1 MRVQGET
8 CMRETVL
15 RENKMGVM
23 PLWRLLLNMALPL
36 TVSLMVQALYNLIDS
51 LFLSGL
57 GENVLAAV
65 SLAATVQNF
74 MASAAAGIGV
84 GINALATACLGRK
97 DERGASRAAMTGLFI
112 EAACMS
118 LFVLAGVFLTRAY
131 FLFQTDN
138 AEIVAHGTAYLQ
150 ICMIGSVGIFGET
163 VFERLLQA
171 TGKTVYS
178 MITQGIGACINILLD
193 AVLIFGRC
201 GFPALG
207 IRGAAIATVCSQCIA
222 FALAFVLNRRKNN
235 EIAISLRRFR
245 PSREMAAEIL
255 RVGIPSTVMGSVGS
269 LMFFLLNRLIASF
282 STTALAV
289 FGIYNRFQQFMLT
302 PMVGLN
308 NSIVSIVAYNVGARD
323 KERIMGT
330 FRWGVLYGFVIMV
343 TASVCFLLFPEAI
356 MSPFHPTEEMFRV
369 GVPIFR
375 IVGFTFLF
383 SPPSMIACS
392 LFQGLGNGFYS
403 LFVSLAR
410 QILIRVPLAYFLA
423 QFGSLSL
430 IWFCWPVS
438 EICSDVISMI
448 LFRRIYKNK
457 ISEIGR

>member
-1 MRVQGET
+1 
-8 CMRETVL
+8 MREAVL
-15 RENKMGVM
+15 QENKMGVM

-36 TVSLMVQALYNLIDS
+36 TVSLIIQALYNIIDS

-74 MASAAAGIGV
+74 MSSAAAGIGV

-97 DERGASRAAMTGLFI
+97 DRQGASQAAVNGLFI
-112 EAACMS
+112 EAVCM
-118 LFVLAGVFLTRAY
+118 LFFVLAGLFLTRAY

-138 AEIVAHGTAYLQ
+138 AEIVAYGTAYLQ

-178 MITQGIGACINILLD
+178 MITQGIGACINIGLD
-193 AVLIFGRC
+193 AVLIFGKC

-222 FALAFVLNRRKNN
+222 LALAFVLNKKKNS
-235 EIAISLRRFR
+235 EITISLRGFR
-245 PSREMAAEIL
+245 PNRKMAAEIL
-255 RVGIPSTVMGSVGS
+255 RVGIPSTVMGSVS
-269 LMFFLLNRLIASF
+269 SFMFFLLNRLIASF

-330 FRWGVLYGFVIMV
+330 FRWGVLYGFAVMA
-343 TASVCFLLFPEAI
+343 TASFCFLLFPEVI

-383 SPPSMIACS
+383 SSPSMIACS
-392 LFQGLGNGFYS
+392 LFQGLGEGFYS
-403 LFVSLAR
+403 LFVSVAR
-410 QILIRVPLAYFLA
+410 QILIRVPFAYFLA
-423 QFGSLSL
+423 QFGNLSL
-430 IWFCWPVS
+430 VWFCWPIS
-438 EICSDVISMI
+438 EICSDLISMMF
-448 LFRRIYKNK
+448 FRRIYKRK
-457 ISEIGR
+457 IAVLAR

>member
-1 MRVQGET
+1 
-8 CMRETVL
+8 MREAVL
-15 RENKMGVM
+15 QENKMGVM

-36 TVSLMVQALYNLIDS
+36 TVSLIIQALYNIIDS

-74 MASAAAGIGV
+74 MSSAAAGIGV

-97 DERGASRAAMTGLFI
+97 DRQGASQAAVNGLFI
-112 EAACMS
+112 EAVCM
-118 LFVLAGVFLTRAY
+118 LFFVLAGLFLTRAY

-138 AEIVAHGTAYLQ
+138 AEIVAYGTVYLQ

-178 MITQGIGACINILLD
+178 MITQGIGACINIGLD

-222 FALAFVLNRRKNN
+222 LALAFFLNKKKNS
-235 EIAISLRRFR
+235 EITISLRGFR
-245 PSREMAAEIL
+245 PNRKIAAEIL
-255 RVGIPSTVMGSVGS
+255 RVGIPSTVMGSVS
-269 LMFFLLNRLIASF
+269 SFMFFLLNRLIASF

-330 FRWGVLYGFVIMV
+330 FRWGVLYGFAVMA
-343 TASVCFLLFPEAI
+343 TASFCFLLFPEVI
-356 MSPFHPTEEMFRV
+356 MSPFHPMEEMFRV

-383 SPPSMIACS
+383 SSPSMIACS
-392 LFQGLGNGFYS
+392 LFQGLGEGFYS
-403 LFVSLAR
+403 LFVSVAR
-410 QILIRVPLAYFLA
+410 QILIRVPFAYFLA
-423 QFGSLSL
+423 QFGNLSL
-430 IWFCWPVS
+430 VWFCWPIS
-438 EICSDVISMI
+438 EICSDLISMI
-448 LFRRIYKNK
+448 FFRRIYKRK
-457 ISEIGR
+457 IAVLAR

>member
-1 MRVQGET
+1 
-8 CMRETVL
+8 MREAVL
-15 RENKMGVM
+15 QENKMGVM

-36 TVSLMVQALYNLIDS
+36 TVSLIIQALYNIIDS
-51 LFLSGL
+51 LFLSDL

-74 MASAAAGIGV
+74 MSSAAAGIGV

-97 DERGASRAAMTGLFI
+97 DRQGASQAAVNGLFI
-112 EAACMS
+112 EAVCM
-118 LFVLAGVFLTRAY
+118 LFFVLAGLFLTRAY

-138 AEIVAHGTAYLQ
+138 VEIVAYGTAYLQ

-178 MITQGIGACINILLD
+178 MITQGIGACINIGLD

-222 FALAFVLNRRKNN
+222 LALAFFLNKKKNS
-235 EIAISLRRFR
+235 EITISLRGFR
-245 PSREMAAEIL
+245 PNRKIAAEIL
-255 RVGIPSTVMGSVGS
+255 RVGIPSTVMGSVS
-269 LMFFLLNRLIASF
+269 SFMFFLLNRLIASF

-330 FRWGVLYGFVIMV
+330 FRWGVLYGFAVMA
-343 TASVCFLLFPEAI
+343 TASFCFLLFPEVI

-383 SPPSMIACS
+383 SSPSMIACS
-392 LFQGLGNGFYS
+392 LFQGLGEGFYS
-403 LFVSLAR
+403 LFVSVAR
-410 QILIRVPLAYFLA
+410 QILIRVPFAYFLA
-423 QFGSLSL
+423 QFGNLSL
-430 IWFCWPVS
+430 VWFCWPIS
-438 EICSDVISMI
+438 EICSDLISMM
-448 LFRRIYKNK
+448 FFCRIYKRK
-457 ISEIGR
+457 IAVLAR